1 MFFLDNESEF
11 LHEFYMK
18 FSRYK
23 NYFYN
28 RHEINHKYFN
38 VFLQDVFYEIFLRFK
53 NYFYNRHEIDH
64 KYFNVFLQNES
75 CDIDMLY
82 KKYLLNFHYN
92 SKNPCC
98 NFNFKQLSPIIN
110 LKNIMKI
117 ATLAYKH
124 ECIIKWF
131 EPIELCTEYDEIGY
145 GFKALNSKPTLE
157 IKKLKDEVAFM
168 YALKLTEENKYS
180 LVFEYT
186 VKNNPIIRFSADSDS
201 TCQSVKPYTNNIIIT
216 APHHGSKAN
225 QNVYEHIKGNDI
237 IWVRSDRKSSQ
248 RPCSAFKNQQKRYCL
263 ACRNK
268 NFIREL
274 QFKYLFKKWWH
285 IKGNRCR
292 C

>member
-1 MFFLDNESEF
+1 VLDYIYHDAFLFQEREF
-11 LHEFYMK
+11 IYMLFK
-18 FSRYK
+18 EY
-23 NYFYN
+23 
-28 RHEINHKYFN
+28 
-38 VFLQDVFYEIFLRFK
+38 LCYE
-53 NYFYNRHEIDH
+53 HD
-64 KYFNVFLQNES
+64 
-75 CDIDMLY
+75 
-82 KKYLLNFHYN
+82 FHYN
-92 SKNPCC
+92 RKKPFGSL
-98 NFNFKQLSPIIN
+98 NFKQLSPIIN

-124 ECIIKWF
+124 DCIIKWF
-131 EPIELCTEYDEIGY
+131 EPIESGTEYNKIDY
-145 GFKALNSKPTLE
+145 GFKALNSKPTLK
-157 IKKLKDEVAFM
+157 IKKLKDVVAFM

-216 APHHGSKAN
+216 APHHGSEAN
-225 QNVYEHIKGNDI
+225 QNVYKDIEGNDI

-268 NFIREL
+268 NFKREL

-292 C
+292 CYNKI